1 MQAFRITPSFFVADQ
16 IDESDVEALAAAG
29 IKSIICNRPDSE
41 GGTPS
46 ETIRA
51 ACERHGVKFFFQ
63 PVEFANVAVSDGDA
77 FGQILQQCDEPT
89 LGYCRSGRR
98 TTALWALAAAPL
110 MGAPAVLDRVAKAGM
125 PLHELAPLLARSAE
139 RPDPPHASSSD
150 PGARERFKRLWI
162 GQG

>member
-1 MQAFRITPSFFVADQ
+1 M
-16 IDESDVEALAAAG
+16 
-29 IKSIICNRPDSE
+29 
-41 GGTPS
+41 
-46 ETIRA
+46 
-51 ACERHGVKFFFQ
+51 
-63 PVEFANVAVSDGDA
+63 SDGDA